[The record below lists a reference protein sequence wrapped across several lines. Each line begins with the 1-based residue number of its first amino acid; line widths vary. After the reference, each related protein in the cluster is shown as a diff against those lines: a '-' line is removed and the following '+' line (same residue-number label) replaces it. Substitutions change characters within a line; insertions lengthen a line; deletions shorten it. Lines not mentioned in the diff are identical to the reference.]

1 MSQLQCHVLVNYFAG
16 EKDIEFM
23 FLDYPG
29 TQVTDIEF
37 ICLDYPEMDI

>member
-16 EKDIEFM
+16 GEDIEFM

-29 TQVTDIEF
+29 TQVPDIEF
-37 ICLDYPEMDI
+37 MFLDYPEMDI